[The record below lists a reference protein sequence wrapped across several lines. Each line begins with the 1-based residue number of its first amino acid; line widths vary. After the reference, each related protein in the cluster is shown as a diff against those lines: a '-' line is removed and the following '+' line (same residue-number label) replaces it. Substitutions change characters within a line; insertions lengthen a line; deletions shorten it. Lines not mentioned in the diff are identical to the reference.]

1 MEMGFRAPPCAV
13 TGQQRRA
20 VDWMAESGGS
30 ERSDRVGETA
40 LRRVGGYRCR
50 QQGAYCTPRI
60 HAGRGVA
67 PTDDWSWSWAA
78 RWVGRSTCLAG
89 WSRVNAPSDRL
100 GWDSDVQDRAPRT
113 PAELEVRRVYEP
125 SRLAAVYVSA
135 AYAQVLPG
143 RRRPARSPV
152 ASELE
157 KFSGVVDDRH
167 QLVDGVAPR
176 AS

>member
-1 MEMGFRAPPCAV
+1 MRTAELGS
-13 TGQQRRA
+13 GQ
-20 VDWMAESGGS
+20 S
-30 ERSDRVGETA
+30 EPVGETA
-40 LRRVGGYRCR
+40 LRRVGDYRCR
-50 QQGAYCTPRI
+50 QRWTYCTPRI
-60 HAGRGVA
+60 DAGRGVA
-67 PTDDWSWSWAA
+67 PAGGCNRSDAEQWS
-78 RWVGRSTCLAG
+78 RRLAG
-89 WSRVNAPSDRL
+89 LAGRGSLNLSSDRP
-100 GWDSDVQDRAPRT
+100 GWGSDVPDRAPRT
-113 PAELEVRRVYEP
+113 PAELEVRGVYEP

>member
-50 QQGAYCTPRI
+50 QWGTYCTPRI
-60 HAGRGVA
+60 HARRGLAAVGSWSRSWAERWSGRLARLAGRGRLKLR
-67 PTDDWSWSWAA
+67 SA
-78 RWVGRSTCLAG
+78 RPR
-89 WSRVNAPSDRL
+89 
-100 GWDSDVQDRAPRT
+100 WDSGLPYRAPRT

-125 SRLAAVYVSA
+125 SRLAAVYLSA
-135 AYAQVLPG
+135 AYAQVLPC
-143 RRRPARSPV
+143 RRRPARSAV

-157 KFSGVVDDRH
+157 HFSGVVDDRH
-167 QLVDGVAPR
+167 QLVDGAAPR